1 MSKAVMKISNN
12 CHRGKSKSNINY
24 ITRGDSDYK
33 IFGIDGET
41 EIEKRRH
48 LKQVWNEHLDSG
60 NKMKRSDYRVIL
72 SMPKSDCDYETFRSM
87 VYEFRRKTFK
97 YNIGCVAVHQDKPG
111 HYDAHIIVNAR
122 TITGKAVRM
131 KKDFEQNAK
140 ERWKSIGKKYGI
152 GISYIPREISYE
164 ERGEIWAQKK
174 IERERYKKSIEILNK
189 FTPELKKQM
198 ASEDRPDI
206 DEINK
211 NRTTQKPRNIHERAE
226 YVRQMV
232 LVLLH
237 KLKDRITNS
246 RQAPIRLEKA
256 EQPQQGHLYP
266 RNKTSN
272 SHDKINGIDR

>member
-111 HYDAHIIVNAR
+111 HYDAHIIINAR

-140 ERWKSIGKKYGI
+140 ERWKSIGDKHGI
-152 GISYIPREISYE
+152 DISYVPREISYE
-164 ERGEIWAQKK
+164 ERGEIWEQKK
-174 IERERYKKSIEILNK
+174 IEREKYKQSIASLNQTVPIMK
-189 FTPELKKQM
+189 MAQEQNPEAMKEARESLDTP
-198 ASEDRPDI
+198 RI
-206 DEINK
+206 
-211 NRTTQKPRNIHERAE
+211 RNIHERATW
-226 YVRQMV
+226 VRN
-232 LVLLH
+232 LVMTFQVW
-237 KLKDRITNS
+237 LKREAEGLIRGRKTLEEGLETKS
-246 RQAPIRLEKA
+246 RYISR
-256 EQPQQGHLYP
+256 
-266 RNKTSN
+266 
-272 SHDKINGIDR
+272 DKSRDDLGR